1 MAGQVPPQPPTHPVL
16 QPDWPCLDSLAQS
29 VPSEL
34 TLGDLDFR
42 HHPPNNPIFMVINV
56 NISEKDS
63 PTEPFIWPHGWVLS
77 FE

>member
-34 TLGDLDFR
+34 TLGDLDFAT
-42 HHPPNNPIFMVINV
+42 PPTQQ
-56 NISEKDS
+56 SYLY
-63 PTEPFIWPHGWVLS
+63 GY
-77 FE
+77 